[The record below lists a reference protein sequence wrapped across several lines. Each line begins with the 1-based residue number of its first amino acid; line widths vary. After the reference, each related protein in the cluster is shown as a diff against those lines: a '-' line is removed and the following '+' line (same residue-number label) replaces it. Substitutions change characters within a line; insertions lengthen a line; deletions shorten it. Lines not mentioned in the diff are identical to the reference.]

1 MHQGSPQAVDV
12 PGCDTHGLPV
22 SHCHFIRGA
31 GMVHTAA
38 ARSTSAQRTSALACV
53 DRSSQPCFGQASIG
67 SPRTAAVPVR
77 WDSRRRASISSLNVR
92 HAPSRLYP
100 QPPSLGAGVGPQ
112 GSPACPE
119 PAGKRNAT
127 LNLAEAKVSTSARLR
142 DPDDLPGVH
151 RKVLHGVVEAPKR
164 VTVKPWISTRVS
176 SVAKSSRASTASASA
191 TARDRS
197 ASRSAFVGVSSG
209 ANSRWRW
216 REAGVP
222 PRPLPEAWYCQV
234 EPDGR
239 F

>member
-1 MHQGSPQAVDV
+1 MIPEGPEVGVREVLVAHLHFLQAHHVGRAAFQPMHDELHCAPAGRLTFQVAIRMA
-12 PGCDTHGLPV
+12 CPV
-22 SHCHFIRGA
+22 SHLHFIRGA

-119 PAGKRNAT
+119 PAGKRHAT

-151 RKVLHGVVEAPKR
+151 RKVLHGVVEA
-164 VTVKPWISTRVS
+164 
-176 SVAKSSRASTASASA
+176 
-191 TARDRS
+191 RS
-197 ASRSAFVGVSSG
+197 A
-209 ANSRWRW
+209 
-216 REAGVP
+216 
-222 PRPLPEAWYCQV
+222 
-234 EPDGR
+234 
-239 F
+239 